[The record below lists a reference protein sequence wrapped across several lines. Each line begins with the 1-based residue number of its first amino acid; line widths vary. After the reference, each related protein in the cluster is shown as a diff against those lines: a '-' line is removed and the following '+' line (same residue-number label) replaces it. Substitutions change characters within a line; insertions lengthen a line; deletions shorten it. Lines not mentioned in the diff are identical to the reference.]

1 MFYITDQLWIEED
14 TVSEKFV
21 LGSGPGGQHVNKNAT
36 AVQLRFEIHRATT
49 LPEAVRE
56 RLFRIARNRIT
67 EDGTLVLH
75 VNEYRSQHRNREMA
89 WQRLAELIRKATEK
103 PKPRKATKP
112 SKMAKAKRMDQKRQR
127 GQIKSLRQTKPRVD
141 D

>member
-49 LPEAVRE
+49 LPEPIRH
-56 RLFRIARNRIT
+56 RLFHIARNRIT
-67 EDGTLVLH
+67 EEGVLVLQ
-75 VNEYRSQHRNREMA
+75 VNEYRSQLRNREVA
-89 WQRLAELIRKATEK
+89 WQRLAELIRKASEK

-112 SKMAKAKRMDQKRQR
+112 SKTAKAKRMDKKSLR
-127 GQIKSLRQTKPRVD
+127 GKIKSLRQSKPRLD
-141 D
+141 E